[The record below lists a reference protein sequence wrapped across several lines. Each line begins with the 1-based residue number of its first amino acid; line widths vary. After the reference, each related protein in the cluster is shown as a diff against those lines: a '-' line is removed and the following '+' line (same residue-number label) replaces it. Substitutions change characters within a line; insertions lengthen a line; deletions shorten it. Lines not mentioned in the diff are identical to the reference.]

1 MSLFDNCPLTTPLA
15 TLTKQVCGQ
24 NYNQIQKIAFWQK
37 GAIPFSSVPNLLLSA
52 SWATATAATD
62 ETKVIITNYVQNFN
76 IPNSTAVE
84 VTSDT
89 NINAMPELQRGS
101 IVKGTFNSKSLSA
114 AQIAQLQALTPY
126 TQIQPG
132 VTDLV
137 CVMINNANQIVYNA
151 NAGDLGFPIFN
162 LFTSDNDMQAQLG
175 ALNMVTSEF
184 YFLYGWSKLQAIG
197 QAAFDLLNTYPAA

>member
-24 NYNQIQKIAFWQK
+24 NYNQVQKIAIWQK
-37 GAIPFSSVPNLLLSA
+37 GSTPFTTTTILTSTGWS
-52 SWATATAATD
+52 TATAATD
-62 ETKVIITNYVQNFN
+62 ATKVIVTNYLSNFN

-89 NINAMPELQRGS
+89 NINAIPELQRGS

-132 VTDLV
+132 VSQLV
-137 CVMINNANQIVYNA
+137 FAMINNANQVIYNA
-151 NAGDLGFPIFN
+151 NSGDLGFPIFN

-175 ALNMVTSEF
+175 ALNMTASEF
-184 YFLYGWSKLQAIG
+184 YLLYGWSKLQAIG
-197 QAAFDLLNTYPAA
+197 QAAFDLLNTYPA

>member
-15 TLTKQVCGQ
+15 TLTKQACGQ
-24 NYNQIQKIAFWQK
+24 NYNQVQKLAFWQK
-37 GAIPFSSVPNLLLSA
+37 GNNPFTAITILTSA
-52 SWATATAATD
+52 AWATATAATD
-62 ETKVIITNYVQNFN
+62 GTKAIVTNYLQNFN

-84 VTSDT
+84 VQSDT

-101 IVKGTFNSKSLSA
+101 VVKGTFNSRSLSA
-114 AQIAQLQALTPY
+114 TQISQLQALTPY

-137 CVMINNANQIVYNA
+137 FVMINNANQVIYNA
-151 NAGDLGFPIFN
+151 NSGDLGFPIFN
-162 LFTSDNDMQAQLG
+162 LFTSDVDIQAQLG

-184 YFLYGWSKLQAIG
+184 YLTYGWSKTMAIG
-197 QAAFDLLNTYPAA
+197 QASFDLLNTYPA

>member
-24 NYNQIQKIAFWQK
+24 NYNQVQKIALWQK
-37 GAIPFSSVPNLLLSA
+37 GATPFTTTTILTGAGWS
-52 SWATATAATD
+52 TATAATD
-62 ETKVIITNYVQNFN
+62 TTKVIVTNYLQNFN
-76 IPNSTAVE
+76 IPNSTPVE

-101 IVKGTFNSKSLSA
+101 IVKGTFNSRSLSS
-114 AQIAQLQALTPY
+114 AQIEQLQALTPY

-137 CVMINNANQIVYNA
+137 FCMINNANQVIYNA
-151 NAGDLGFPIFN
+151 NSGDLGFPIFN

-175 ALNMVTSEF
+175 ALNMVASEF
-184 YFLYGWSKLQAIG
+184 YLLYGWSKNMAIG
-197 QAAFDLLNTYPAA
+197 QAAFDLLNTYPA